1 MKDEVVKN
9 IDSDGRTRSSR
20 RGFVSFVSFAVSLLV
35 SSMALAQPS
44 SPKYVPPPGKAA
56 SEQIPMLKDVGIDQK
71 LEQQIPLDVVFTDE
85 QGQDVK
91 LGQYFG
97 ARPVIL
103 ALVYY
108 ECPMLCTQVLHGLVG
123 SLEGIAFKAGK
134 EFEVV
139 VVSFDPGETPAVAAQ
154 RKQYFLKRYD
164 RPEAAPN
171 VHFLTGRE
179 ESIKTLTG
187 AIGFRYAYDQQ
198 IDQYAHPAVITVL
211 TAQGKVSRYLFG
223 IEVAPRDLKLALVE
237 AADGKIGTIVEQAL
251 LFCYHYD
258 PETGRYGL
266 AIMNLVRIGG
276 LLTVVVLGASVFLS
290 LRRER
295 RLQNAVTTTATGTR

>member
-1 MKDEVVKN
+1 MKP
-9 IDSDGRTRSSR
+9 RTTVPTPLRTVR
-20 RGFVSFVSFAVSLLV
+20 QAFWLV
-35 SSMALAQPS
+35 SVLSLFAFVPSLSAQPS

-71 LEQQIPLDVVFTDE
+71 LEQPIPLDVKFTDE
-85 QGQDVK
+85 QGQDVE

-154 RKQYFLKRYD
+154 RKQYFLKRYG

-179 ESIKTLTG
+179 ESIKALTG
-187 AIGFRYAYDQQ
+187 AVGFRYAYDTQ
-198 IDQYAHPAVITVL
+198 IDQFAHPAVITVL
-211 TAQGKVSRYLFG
+211 TSQGKISRYLFG
-223 IEVAPRDLKLALVE
+223 IEFAPRDLKLALVE

-276 LLTVVVLGASVFLS
+276 LLTVAVLGASVFLS

-295 RLQNAVTTTATGTR
+295 RQQNAVRATATGTR

>member
-1 MKDEVVKN
+1 MKKHIAKVLSVA
-9 IDSDGRTRSSR
+9 IVLSVCATAA
-20 RGFVSFVSFAVSLLV
+20 F
-35 SSMALAQPS
+35 AQPS

-71 LEQQIPLDVVFTDE
+71 LEQQIPLDLVFTDE
-85 QGQDVK
+85 QGQEVK

-103 ALVYY
+103 SLVYF

-139 VVSFDPGETPAVAAQ
+139 VVSFDPGETPAMASQ
-154 RKQYFLKRYD
+154 KKQYFLKRYGQ
-164 RPEAAPN
+164 PAAAPN

-179 ESIKTLTG
+179 ESIKALTG
-187 AIGFRYAYDQQ
+187 AVGFRYAYDVQ
-198 IDQYAHPAVITVL
+198 IDQFAHPAAITVL
-211 TAQGKVSRYLFG
+211 TPQGKIARYLFG
-223 IEVAPRDLKLALVE
+223 IEFAPRDLKLALVE

-266 AIMNLVRIGG
+266 VIMNFVRLAG
-276 LLTVVVLGASVFLS
+276 LLTVVVLGASIFLS

-295 RLQNAVTTTATGTR
+295 RQQNAVNMTATGTR

>member
-44 SPKYVPPPGKAA
+44 SPKYVPPPGKVA

-198 IDQYAHPAVITVL
+198 IDQYAHPAAITVL
-211 TAQGKVSRYLFG
+211 TAQGKISRYLFG
-223 IEVAPRDLKLALVE
+223 IEFAPRDLKLALVE

-276 LLTVVVLGASVFLS
+276 LLTVVVLGASVWLS